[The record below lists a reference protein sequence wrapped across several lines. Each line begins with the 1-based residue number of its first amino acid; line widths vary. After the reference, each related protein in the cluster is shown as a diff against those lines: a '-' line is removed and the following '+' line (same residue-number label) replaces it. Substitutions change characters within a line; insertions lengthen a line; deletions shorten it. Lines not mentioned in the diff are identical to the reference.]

1 MLFRLASPVI
11 CLISCSSPLLL
22 RLDNIFTD
30 HQAMIRLLI
39 PLLLVCSPYSSALI
53 PAPST
58 LRSSQRELTR
68 RITRRNNVELRNDS
82 SEHPYNSSSEM
93 PRGGFSYA
101 PADILSSI
109 KIGYKQRL
117 AADPSFLSK
126 SILEI
131 LLAAATQYTAEI
143 SRRGYDRILPE
154 IDFVAAGILTA
165 VVGKYFSMWR
175 VAKTVTENVGSMASS
190 DKNRDNKQANW
201 KDSIPTNAFQ
211 PTLLDGSTRP
221 MLSSRLLALLLP
233 MPELFRAGVIAS
245 IIGYGMTAIM
255 IQVRAILLPDY
266 VMPTVPVS
274 IIGASVYTGAFMAI
288 VSNLRYQL
296 LQGVVEPYLI
306 EEPFRKIKAFGE
318 SLKTGHNGLIGLVGS
333 LLVNGCDKVGGF
345 AIAIVRWGNG
355 LLGSWIAIGGMRHF
369 GLQKLK

>member
-1 MLFRLASPVI
+1 
-11 CLISCSSPLLL
+11 
-22 RLDNIFTD
+22 
-30 HQAMIRLLI
+30 MIRLLI
-39 PLLLVCSPYSSALI
+39 PLLLVCSQYSSALI

-68 RITRRNNVELRNDS
+68 RIPRRNNVELRNDS

-117 AADPSFLSK
+117 AADPSYLSK

-131 LLAAATQYTAEI
+131 LLAAATQFTAEI

-355 LLGSWIAIGGMRHF
+355 LLGSWMAIGGMRHF